1 MLTPMN
7 RRSFIRNTAFGSLA
21 LGVSSIGNSMPV
33 AENSVPKRV
42 LGKTG
47 ENLSIIGFGGIML
60 NDNPQD
66 YANNFVAKAYD
77 VGINYYDISPLYGN
91 AQEKLGPALK
101 PYRNKCFLAC
111 KTQER
116 EAKGAAKQLE
126 ESLQV
131 FGTDHF
137 DLYQLHA
144 LSSVDQVKKAFG
156 PGGAMEVFIKAR
168 QQGKVRYLGFSAH
181 SVDAALYA
189 MDQFDFDTILF
200 PINFNCWH
208 YGNFGPQVFKAARS
222 KNMGILALKAMAY
235 TRLKPGEDK
244 LYKNVWY
251 RPVMDEEMS
260 RLALR
265 YTLSKEITS
274 AVPPGD
280 AEFFWRAVEVAKD
293 FQPITEAETEKLI
306 NYAAGNDPIF
316 KHTTD

>member
-1 MLTPMN
+1 MD

-21 LGVSSIGNSMPV
+21 LGVSSIGTNLTLKEV
-33 AENSVPKRV
+33 SVPKRV

-47 ENLSIIGFGGIML
+47 ENLSILGFGGIML

-66 YANNFVAKAYD
+66 YANDLVARAFD
-77 VGINYYDISPLYGN
+77 EGINYFDISPLYGN
-91 AQEKLGPALK
+91 AQDKLGPALK
-101 PYRNKCFLAC
+101 PYRDRCFLAC

-116 EAKGAAKQLE
+116 EAKGAEKQLE

-144 LSSVDQVKKAFG
+144 LSSVDQVKQAFG
-156 PGGAMEVFIKAR
+156 PDGAMEVFIKAR

-189 MDQFDFDTILF
+189 MNQFDFDTILF
-200 PINFNCWH
+200 PFNFNCWH
-208 YGNFGPQVFKAARS
+208 NGNFGPQVFEAARS
-222 KNMGILALKAMAY
+222 GNMGILALKAMAY

-251 RPVMDEEMS
+251 RPVLDDEMS

-274 AVPPGD
+274 AIPPGD
-280 AEFFWRAVEVAKD
+280 AEFFWRAMEVAKD
-293 FQPITEAETEKLI
+293 FQPVTEAETEKLI
-306 NYAAGNDPIF
+306 SIAAGNEPIF
-316 KHTTD
+316 QHTTD